1 VRDFIEGIEN
11 ELPGTFVVAD
21 MEAGLEHLSWAGGTM
36 RYVDLLL
43 VVVQP
48 TAKVMMTACRTHKL
62 ALELAIPRI
71 SFVGNRAT
79 SPADV
84 DRMEAFAAERG
95 CELLIAIPED
105 SAVPAAD
112 RASMCVLDTSP
123 GSEAVR
129 AISRLAERLERSSA
143 PAGLGQAMKVTAG
156 PRSPRNGRP
165 TRG

>member
-1 VRDFIEGIEN
+1 MRDFIERIEN

-21 MEAGLEHLSWAGGTM
+21 MEAGLEHLSWAGGTL

-48 TAKVMMTACRTHKL
+48 TAKVMMTADRTHKL
-62 ALELAIPRI
+62 ALELGIPRI
-71 SFVGNRAT
+71 AFLGNRAT

-84 DRMEAFAAERG
+84 ERMEAFAAERG

-123 GSEAVR
+123 DCEAVR
-129 AISRLAERLERSSA
+129 AIGQLADRLEGQFASARS
-143 PAGLGQAMKVTAG
+143 G
-156 PRSPRNGRP
+156 
-165 TRG
+165 